1 MSINNYILYNY
12 NNSPYWFTEE
22 VKQGYHIQRI
32 SNVIKNKDYLMGTH
46 KILQREDSLYK
57 GKEYVTTKLILQTAK
72 TILNFH
78 NTYLLGKPLTITGT
92 EAMVN
97 KYGWVYYKGNYNNID
112 FRILDKVNK
121 YGDCGEYVYI
131 DNGIIKSHIIKPEDF
146 YPVYDTNNNYIACIE
161 CWTDVIDNISY
172 YVVYYPD
179 RVESWNNENGNF
191 SMTDSKVNVSGL
203 PIHYHNANEYDDCFG
218 KSELDDIKPILDCLE
233 DLLSKFNDGIYI
245 NSLNP
250 LPVSIGQRIEG
261 NISADAVGYILN
273 MEDNA
278 DFKYVS
284 AMLDYQSIKL
294 LYDSLRRELLD
305 IAHMPSIAMGNTNV
319 ANVSEVSLKLLYQL
333 ADVKAMINERYIR
346 EGLYKRFEL
355 FRKLLNKQG
364 IEFAETDY
372 VDVEFNYSRP
382 VNTKDILD
390 NLKTQYD
397 MGAISEQSIIEKS
410 PLTNDV
416 MQELER
422 LQKEKGSKKS
432 IDNTGV

>member
-1 MSINNYILYNY
+1 MSINEYITLNYD
-12 NNSPYWFTEE
+12 NSANWFEEE

-32 SNVIKNKDYLMGTH
+32 SNVIKNKDYLMGKH
-46 KILQREDSLYK
+46 HILQRENSLYK
-57 GKEYVTTKLILQTAK
+57 GQEFNTTKLVLQTAK

-92 EAMVN
+92 ELMVD
-97 KYGWVYYKGNYNNID
+97 KYNWIYYKGSYNNID
-112 FRILDKVNK
+112 YKIIDKINK
-121 YGDCGEYVYI
+121 YGDCGEYIYVE
-131 DNGIIKSHIIKPEDF
+131 NGVIKSHIIKPEDF
-146 YPVYDTNNNYIACIE
+146 YPVYDADYNYIACIE
-161 CWTDVIDNISY
+161 HWIDAGNNISY
-172 YVVYYPD
+172 YTVYYAD
-179 RVESWNNENGNF
+179 RVEMWNNNGGNF

-261 NISADAVGYILN
+261 NISADAVGYVLN

-278 DFKYVS
+278 DFKYVT
-284 AMLDYQSIKL
+284 ATMDYQSIKL
-294 LYDSLRRELLD
+294 LYDSLRKELLD
-305 IAHMPSIAMGNTNV
+305 IACMPSVAMGNTNV

-333 ADVKAMINERYIR
+333 ADVKAMINEKFIR
-346 EGLYKRFEL
+346 EGLFKRFEI
-355 FRKLLNKQG
+355 FKSLLNKMG
-364 IEFAETDY
+364 IEFSNKDY

-390 NLKTQYD
+390 NLKVQYD
-397 MGAISEQSIIEKS
+397 MNAISKQSIIEKS

-422 LQKEKGSKKS
+422 LEKEKSSGKNVV
-432 IDNTGV
+432 NTGE

>member
-1 MSINNYILYNY
+1 MNINDYILYNY
-12 NNSPYWFTEE
+12 DNNPYWFTEE
-22 VKQGYHIQRI
+22 VKQGYHTQRI

-57 GKEYVTTKLILQTAK
+57 GKEYITTKLILQTAK

-97 KYGWVYYKGNYNNID
+97 KYGWVYYNGNYNNID
-112 FRILDKVNK
+112 FKIIDKVNK

-146 YPVYDTNNNYIACIE
+146 YPVYDSNNNYIACIE
-161 CWTDVIDNISY
+161 HWTDVINNVSY

-179 RVESWNNENGNF
+179 RVESWNNKNGEF
-191 SMTDSKVNVSGL
+191 TMTESKVNISGL

-218 KSELDDIKPILDCLE
+218 KSEIDDIKPILDCLE

-278 DFKYVS
+278 DFKYVN

-294 LYDSLRRELLD
+294 LYDSLRKELLD
-305 IAHMPSIAMGNTNV
+305 IACMPSVAMGNTNV

-333 ADVKAMINERYIR
+333 ADVKAMINEKYIR
-346 EGLYKRFEL
+346 EGLRNRFDI
-355 FRKLLNKQG
+355 FKVLLAKQG
-364 IEFAETDY
+364 IEFADTDY

-390 NLKTQYD
+390 NIKTQYD
-397 MGAISEQSIIEKS
+397 MGAISKQSIIEKS

-416 MQELER
+416 MQEMER
-422 LQKEKGSKKS
+422 LEKEKDSKKNV
-432 IDNTGV
+432 DNTEV